1 MINPVY
7 KGELILNRHCRI
19 TEINKI
25 DLTKAVKIAIMPI
38 VSKEKWDIAQAR
50 LSNNKHLK
58 ATDDGLFILQGL
70 IKCGL
75 CGCSYRAERM
85 GGGRYYCCRGQLKT
99 VHLDGSPRC
108 KNRNLRAEGIERA
121 VLKRL
126 DDIIND
132 PNQVIVI
139 LKDGITNLKKRES
152 DLEARL
158 LPIERRL
165 KEITEMKSRLAD
177 KFIIDNMDA
186 EKYKD
191 ARNNLEKEEARLMAL
206 RKDCD
211 PSQLLE
217 LESTKESIKR
227 YQGLVDY
234 MVFNLEG
241 EEAEG
246 VMIQTMVQPH
256 EYLKNLL
263 TNGSK
268 DMSEKAQL
276 PTTSREW
283 LDLLQLQL
291 VVFKD
296 KIEVKA
302 SIPIPDIQT
311 QECVL
316 SEGARG

>member
-1 MINPVY
+1 
-7 KGELILNRHCRI
+7 
-19 TEINKI
+19 
-25 DLTKAVKIAIMPI
+25 VKIATIPI

-50 LSNNKHLK
+50 LSNNKHVK

-99 VHLDGSPRC
+99 AHLDSSPRC

-126 DDIIND
+126 NDIIND

-191 ARNNLEKEEARLMAL
+191 ARNNLEKEETRLMAL

-246 VMIQTMVQPH
+246 VMLQVMTEPH
-256 EYLKNLL
+256 EYIKNLL

-268 DMSEKAQL
+268 DMSEKVQL
-276 PTTSREW
+276 PTTPREW

-296 KIEVKA
+296 KIEVK
-302 SIPIPDIQT
+302 STIPLPDIQT

-316 SEGARG
+316 TEGDRG